1 MTATTMA
8 IRREVRAI
16 GLIGFAHFLSHFY
29 MLSLVPL
36 FLLVQ
41 AEFDVS
47 FVELGLIITLYN
59 VATAVLQTPMGVLV
73 DRLGARRIL
82 IAGLF
87 VNALA
92 VALAGLASSYVE
104 LLLLFLVA
112 GAGNSVFHPADY
124 VILTASVDERRQGKA
139 YSIHSFGGSLGFAA
153 APSVMITL
161 ADWTDWRTALI
172 IVGLA
177 GVVLSFVFVFSG
189 DTLREDARTKSR
201 PDQRVSLRQTITVP
215 VMLFF
220 LFYVCMAASS
230 IGLTG
235 FAAVFLPEMYG
246 MSIQTASHMLSIM
259 LLAGAV
265 GTLFG
270 GPVADRVRNHDLVLT
285 ACFGA
290 GALLTIAVGTAALP
304 AFLVLVAFA
313 GNGFLRGIVNPSRDI
328 MVRQISPPGALGTV
342 FAFVTT
348 GFSIG
353 QGLAPI
359 LYGLLLDRGMVPAV
373 LYVSAAFTLLMIGL
387 SVSSRERR
395 ARRPA

>member
-92 VALAGLASSYVE
+92 VALAGFASSYVE

-124 VILTASVDERRQGKA
+124 VILTASVEERRQGKA

-172 IVGLA
+172 IAGLA

-201 PDQRVSLRQTITVP
+201 PDQRVSLRQTITGP
-215 VMLFF
+215 VILFF

-259 LLAGAV
+259 LLAAAV
-265 GTLFG
+265 GTLLG
-270 GPVADRVRNHDLVLT
+270 GPLADRTRHHDLVLT
-285 ACFGA
+285 TCFGTA
-290 GALLTIAVGTAALP
+290 ALMTVAVGTAALP

-313 GNGFLRGIVNPSRDI
+313 GNGFFRGIVNPSRDI

-359 LYGLLLDRGMVPAV
+359 LYGFLLDRGMVPAV
-373 LYVSAAFTLLMIGL
+373 LYVSAGFTLLMIGL